1 MPLRRTRRTPAQRLK
16 VALKHEGWAHGN
28 PRPLDIRSG
37 DTVVILAGK
46 DKGKRGKVERT
57 IPEEQRIVVAG
68 VNVLKRH
75 TKAGVRGNIQGGIVD
90 FNGPIAYSNVMLV
103 CNRCDKPTRISKKR
117 QDDGTYAMF
126 CAKCGEKYERG
137 AV

>member
-1 MPLRRTRRTPAQRLK
+1 MPLRRNRRTPEQRRK
-16 VALKHEGWAHGN
+16 VALLHEGWAHGEL
-28 PRPLDIRSG
+28 RPLDIRSG
-37 DTVVILAGK
+37 DTVVVIAGK
-46 DKGKRGKVERT
+46 DKGKRGRVERT

-75 TKAGVRGNIQGGIVD
+75 TKAGVRGNMQGGIVD

-103 CNRCDKPTRISKKR
+103 CNRCEKPTRISKQR
-117 QDDGTYAMF
+117 LDDGTHIMV
-126 CAKCGEKYERG
+126 CKNCGERYERG